1 MNKRP
6 VSQNASEENFAT
18 IMEEKMKKLEEA
30 YAKRIEELE
39 RKISES
45 ETSSPPEKKEE
56 GVRLDDYVE
65 IISLSPVP
73 LNLSTQ
79 GNGRGKL
86 FKFSKFGDKKSILYR
101 DLVDII
107 ENHRTFTDAG
117 YFYITNPKIVRKNGL
132 DPIYENILTKEK
144 ILEVLQGEK
153 DTAISLYESANQ
165 QQQALIVDM
174 ILQKLQEDPDSID
187 LNIVDKIGRIS
198 GVNLMDK
205 INYSKEILEAEEE

>member
-1 MNKRP
+1 MTRQT
-6 VSQNASEENFAT
+6 VSQNASPKPDNS
-18 IMEEKMKKLEEA
+18 MEERMKRLEEA
-30 YAKRIEELE
+30 YLKKIEELE

-45 ETSSPPEKKEE
+45 ENTLPEKKEE
-56 GVRLDDYVE
+56 EIRLDDYVE
-65 IISLSPVP
+65 VISLSPVP

-107 ENHRTFTDAG
+107 ENHRTFTDSG
-117 YFYITNPKIVRKNGL
+117 YFYIMNPEIVKKNGL

-153 DTAISLYESANQ
+153 ETAISLYESANQ
-165 QQQALIVDM
+165 QQQALIIDM

-198 GVNLMDK
+198 GVNLIDK